1 MAEGRPA
8 LSVVVVTHDMEREL
22 PRTLQSLSASYQR
35 NLQPVDY
42 EIVVVDNGSRVPARV
57 PPRSYAEA
65 RIALH
70 RVGDPS
76 PSPAAAANLGI
87 TAASADLIG
96 LIVDG
101 ARMASPGL
109 LAAAVRAAAL
119 STTPVVTAPAFH
131 LGGSG
136 GPSSAEVED
145 ALLAASGWP
154 EDGYALFAISTPAP
168 SSARGLFGP
177 MGESSSL
184 FMRRAS
190 WETLGGLDERFQLP
204 GGGMVNHDLYRRAC
218 ALPEAE
224 LVVLLG
230 EGTFHQ
236 AHGGAATSGRIT
248 REAMRADYEAIC
260 GEGHRPPSNQPIYV
274 GSMMPTYLPYLL
286 ESATKAYE
294 RGVRAG
300 SERP

>member
-96 LIVDG
+96 YDLGNVPSQVV
-101 ARMASPGL
+101 RESQPGRV
-109 LAAAVRAAAL
+109 LA
-119 STTPVVTAPAFH
+119 
-131 LGGSG
+131 GSG
-136 GPSSAEVED
+136 TSPLD
-145 ALLAASGWP
+145 
-154 EDGYALFAISTPAP
+154 DG
-168 SSARGLFGP
+168 
-177 MGESSSL
+177 
-184 FMRRAS
+184 
-190 WETLGGLDERFQLP
+190 D
-204 GGGMVNHDLYRRAC
+204 
-218 ALPEAE
+218 
-224 LVVLLG
+224 
-230 EGTFHQ
+230 
-236 AHGGAATSGRIT
+236 
-248 REAMRADYEAIC
+248 
-260 GEGHRPPSNQPIYV
+260 
-274 GSMMPTYLPYLL
+274 
-286 ESATKAYE
+286 
-294 RGVRAG
+294 
-300 SERP
+300 